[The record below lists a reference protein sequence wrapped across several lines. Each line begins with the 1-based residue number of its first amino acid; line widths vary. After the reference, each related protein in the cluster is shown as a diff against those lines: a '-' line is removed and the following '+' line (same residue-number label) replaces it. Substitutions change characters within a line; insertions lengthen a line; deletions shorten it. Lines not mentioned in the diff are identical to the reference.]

1 MAKATFQNKDNTEIQ
16 VFLTTM
22 DRNPT
27 DNTFAIQIDFLV
39 MISHWCSETGQVSCK
54 PVVFLLERRS

>member
-22 DRNPT
+22 DRNPI

-39 MISHWCSETGQVSCK
+39 MISHWKGYLVFWDRTGQ
-54 PVVFLLERRS
+54 L